1 MLTKI
6 GATQSSLA
14 AAAYSGASSAD
25 VPTEQSGAEQFLT
38 ELSAAWPLAN
48 EAASWMARQQVAASG
63 SLPTKS
69 GTQSASAAVEGHQ
82 SRTAAHTASTAKQA
96 SAAAAKAEEE
106 VSGEAASGFV
116 DKLFEQLLANR
127 LGIDKKKMDE
137 IKQRI
142 IELEA
147 NKRELSQ
154 DQHADSAKVASQIA
168 KIDQQLAQLRD
179 ALEQLVQDAVER
191 MNGEKISGEQISGEQ
206 LTSERLNGKQ
216 IGSEWF
222 NAKQLTSNIAGAN
235 PLNASTTV
243 SAAALSVGL
252 AHYRSAAGAGSR
264 VSESA

>member
-191 MNGEKISGEQISGEQ
+191 MNGEKISGEQ